1 MPIPDY
7 QTLMRPLLET
17 LGMGPMT
24 LRQLVD
30 SLSDQFQLTEEER
43 RIMTP
48 SKRSPLMYNLSLIHI

>member
-7 QTLMRPLLET
+7 QTLMRPLLAT

-30 SLSDQFQLTEEER
+30 SLSDQYQLTEEEC

-48 SKRSPLMYNLSLIHI
+48 SKHSF